1 MAANEAEQ
9 AAAPTNAAANARP
22 APMLDTEL
30 FMAARRGDSER
41 LKALLE
47 LEDQSADEQAGTV
60 EPATA
65 VAAAAAAQQVVVE
78 VGRWAGAGA
87 AAAVDPAVVVVAVAA
102 AQQAIEEVDP
112 RPAALTDPTL
122 VDGEQQIVAADD
134 APAAPSSGAAL
145 LLQLLDGV
153 TSNEGDSLL
162 HVVAAAGDGDE
173 FRDCARIIYDNN
185 NGLLVAR
192 NNKGDTPLHRAAAA
206 GNDNMVSCLVALAAE
221 AVKEEFLRM
230 QNKSGETALH
240 QAVRAASKPCI
251 DSLMPMD
258 PELVCIPREGQEG
271 ASPLYLA
278 ISLGEVEI
286 ARHLF
291 DKSEAQTKRKLC
303 YYSGP
308 DGRNV
313 LHAAVSRGQAL
324 TKLLEWIKGI
334 KVDVKKSDRHIS
346 VSLDSHLTTQ
356 RDKQT
361 GSTPVHLAASLA
373 GWPAMGLLS
382 KWFPHVWPGRKSA
395 TTLLLGANTCSAYQQ
410 DNKGLYPIHVAAMNG
425 SLGAVNVLLQKCP
438 DCATLQDAKGRTF
451 LHIAVEKKRHWVVHY
466 VCGTPKFS
474 SILNVQDNE
483 GDTALHRAIEVG
495 NLGIFNFLIQNQHV
509 RLDVPNK
516 EALTPLDLSWRMIPP
531 RFYYK
536 SNRRSVIHSS
546 LLWLGAPHGE
556 SRPDLFYDKH
566 ISIPEVDKKVEEVK
580 NSQDLTNATQVM
592 GIVSVLV
599 ATVTFASAFTLP
611 GGYVQSASDGV
622 LGTPVLAGSYVFDA
636 FILADALAFMCSCLA
651 TFSLVFAGMAAMD
664 LSIRM
669 WCINFSFLFLKN
681 SVRSLVAAFA
691 LGLYLMLASVAHTIA
706 IAVCVITFSAWIY
719 GNLEA
724 WQIFCAAYTACARGR
739 GISISAVCAYV
750 LRFSVQLF
758 QHFWSLVIIF
768 GLPAIIRRIKVHHIS

>member
-9 AAAPTNAAANARP
+9 AAAPTNAVANARP
-22 APMLDTEL
+22 APTLDPEL
-30 FMAARRGDSER
+30 FMAARRGDIDR
-41 LKALLE
+41 LTELLQ
-47 LEDQSADEQAGTV
+47 LNDDHVGDEQAGTV
-60 EPATA
+60 EPTA
-65 VAAAAAAQQVVVE
+65 VAVAAGQQQVVVE

-87 AAAVDPAVVVVAVAA
+87 GAAVDPTVVVVSVAA
-102 AQQAIEEVDP
+102 AQQAVNEVHP
-112 RPAALTDPTL
+112 RPAAPMDAT
-122 VDGEQQIVAADD
+122 VVVD
-134 APAAPSSGAAL
+134 APATPSSL
-145 LLQLLDGV
+145 IDGV

-162 HVVAAAGDGDE
+162 HVVAAAGDGDD
-173 FRDCARIIYDNN
+173 FLRCAEMIYDIKED
-185 NGLLVAR
+185 LLVAR

-206 GNDNMVSCLVALAAE
+206 GNADMVSFLVVLASGGGGE
-221 AVKEEFLRM
+221 TAVKELLRM
-230 QNKSGETALH
+230 RNNGGETALH
-240 QAVRAASKPCI
+240 QAVRAASIACI
-251 DSLMPMD
+251 DELMSVD
-258 PELVCIPREGQEG
+258 SELVCIPREEDKG

-324 TKLLEWIKGI
+324 TKLLEWFKDI
-334 KVDVKKSDRHIS
+334 KVDLVKGDRHIS
-346 VSLDSHLTTQ
+346 VPLVSHLANQ
-356 RDKQT
+356 RDKKT
-361 GSTPVHLAASLA
+361 GSTPLHLAASMA
-373 GWPAMGLLS
+373 GWPLVGSLS
-382 KWFPHVWPGRKSA
+382 KWFPHVWPGPKLA
-395 TTLLLGANTCSAYQQ
+395 TTLLLGANTCSAYQP
-410 DNKGLYPIHVAAMNG
+410 DNEGLYPIHVAAMNG
-425 SLGAVNVLLQKCP
+425 SLDAVKVLLQRCP
-438 DCATLQDAKGRTF
+438 DCATLQDAKGRTL
-451 LHIAVEKKRHWVVHY
+451 LHVAVEKKRYWVVGY
-466 VCGTPKFS
+466 VCWMPKLS
-474 SILNVQDNE
+474 SVLNVQDSK
-483 GDTALHRAIEVG
+483 GDTALHRAIDVG
-495 NLGIFNFLIQNQHV
+495 YLGIFNFLIQNHHV

-516 EALTPLDLSWRMIPP
+516 EGLTPLDLSWRMIPP

-556 SRPDLFYDKH
+556 SRPDLFYDEH
-566 ISIPEVDKKVEEVK
+566 ISIPEANKKAEEVK

-622 LGTPVLAGSYVFDA
+622 PGTPVLAGSYVFDA
-636 FILADALAFMCSCLA
+636 FILADALAFMCSCLS

-691 LGLYLMLASVAHTIA
+691 LGLYLMLAPVAHTIA
-706 IAVCVITFSAWIY
+706 IAVCVITFTAWIY
-719 GNLEA
+719 GNVEA
-724 WQIFCAAYTACARGR
+724 WQILCAAYTACARGL
-739 GISISAVCAYV
+739 GMTIPAACAYV
-750 LRFSVQLF
+750 LRFSIQLF
-758 QHFWSLVIIF
+758 QHFWSLIIIF
-768 GLPAIIRRIKVHHIS
+768 GLPAIIRQIKVHHTS